1 MKKRILVVY
10 ATYGNGH
17 RIVAEYIKKSFKKKD
32 ENISVKTIDILDYSS
47 PFIKTVSKKIFEKT
61 MFSKIPIIWELIY
74 KFYNNKYRSIG
85 TKKMCYK
92 LYDKNNLRKEVV
104 KYKPDVVISTHYFG
118 SMLME
123 KYKKEGL
130 INSKLYTIITDY
142 EIHEFWTKSFKSEEA
157 IIVSNKE
164 MKNDLLKK
172 GISRNKIKVYGIP
185 LSDNFMQDL
194 DIDDLKRK
202 LKLDN
207 DRKTILFFGGGNNSK
222 SSLAFLKKALNYD
235 ANFNILFIA
244 GKNKELKNKVT
255 KLAKENNCKNIKILG
270 YVNNVYEYMY
280 ASDLVVT
287 KPGGLTVTECLY
299 LHKPMLI
306 INRNAGQEKGN
317 YKYLVKNKFAIKTS
331 HPYKFAKYL
340 KEIANNDKILKNMQK
355 ALKKYG
361 QKHALDDL
369 FNLIMK

>member
-130 INSKLYTIITDY
+130 INSKLCTIITDY
-142 EIHEFWTKSFKSEEA
+142 EIHEFWTQSIKSEES
-157 IIVSNKE
+157 IFLTNKA
-164 MKNDLLKK
+164 MKNDLL
-172 GISRNKIKVYGIP
+172 
-185 LSDNFMQDL
+185 
-194 DIDDLKRK
+194 
-202 LKLDN
+202 
-207 DRKTILFFGGGNNSK
+207 
-222 SSLAFLKKALNYD
+222 
-235 ANFNILFIA
+235 
-244 GKNKELKNKVT
+244 
-255 KLAKENNCKNIKILG
+255 
-270 YVNNVYEYMY
+270 
-280 ASDLVVT
+280 
-287 KPGGLTVTECLY
+287 
-299 LHKPMLI
+299 
-306 INRNAGQEKGN
+306 
-317 YKYLVKNKFAIKTS
+317 
-331 HPYKFAKYL
+331 
-340 KEIANNDKILKNMQK
+340 
-355 ALKKYG
+355 
-361 QKHALDDL
+361 
-369 FNLIMK
+369 

>member
-1 MKKRILVVY
+1 M
-10 ATYGNGH
+10 NG
-17 RIVAEYIKKSFKKKD
+17 
-32 ENISVKTIDILDYSS
+32 
-47 PFIKTVSKKIFEKT
+47 KKIFQYGCGKMSVYTMRYVMENGGEIIGAVDVNEKVIGMDIGDITKTGKTGVLVSDAKDAEKLLNELKPDCVIVTT
-61 MFSKIPIIWELIY
+61 MSLLSDLEDALLTCAKCGCNAVTTCEEA
-74 KFYNNKYRSIG
+74 FYPENSNPTL
-85 TKKMCYK
+85 TKK
-92 LYDKNNLRKEVV
+92 
-104 KYKPDVVISTHYFG
+104 
-118 SMLME
+118 
-123 KYKKEGL
+123 
-130 INSKLYTIITDY
+130 
-142 EIHEFWTKSFKSEEA
+142 
-157 IIVSNKE
+157 
-164 MKNDLLKK
+164 
-172 GISRNKIKVYGIP
+172 
-185 LSDNFMQDL
+185 
-194 DIDDLKRK
+194 ID
-202 LKLDN
+202 
-207 DRKTILFFGGGNNSK
+207 
-222 SSLAFLKKALNYD
+222 
-235 ANFNILFIA
+235 
-244 GKNKELKNKVT
+244 